1 MTEKEYIDREAAK
14 IAFQNMDAGS
24 RVPSTLLTPEEFA
37 EYLDDIPTADVVEVV
52 RCKDCKY
59 YQNSPNGLCY
69 LHTEPC
75 DNAKGYKGEAVC
87 VEDNSFCSYGERKD
101 NNGKK

>member
-1 MTEKEYIDREAAK
+1 MTKKEYIDREAAK

-59 YQNSPNGLCY
+59 NGSISCPTFNDNPNGKDWQAL
-69 LHTEPC
+69 ENN
-75 DNAKGYKGEAVC
+75 D
-87 VEDNSFCSYGERKD
+87 FCSFSERKD
-101 NNGKK
+101 R

>member
-1 MTEKEYIDREAAK
+1 MMTEKEYIEREAAK

-37 EYLDDIPTADVVEVV
+37 EYLDDIPAADVVEVV

-59 YQNSPNGLCY
+59 NGSISCPTFNDNPNGKDWQAL
-69 LHTEPC
+69 
-75 DNAKGYKGEAVC
+75 
-87 VEDNSFCSYGERKD
+87 EDNDFCSYGERKD
-101 NNGKK
+101 K